1 VHPGETPSSYVF
13 KGFLDFITRADDPR
27 AAALR
32 DRFVFK
38 LIPLLNP
45 DGVKRGHY
53 RTDQRGVNLN
63 RVYLDPSLELHP
75 TIFAAKSLIAYH
87 YNGATSLSE
96 AADDGQV
103 LTSVQSPSCEVR
115 GVHVSNEASSGSQ
128 DNVCLQENSTVA
140 VKVSCETKDEH
151 RLENQDAS
159 GQILLKV
166 DNKTEQNCSHVE
178 LTNDNSNQA
187 LCKTSSASELLT
199 ISDSK
204 GHGCIVKRTES
215 SESSDS
221 ACDNAQ
227 NGDCISDKNPINVN
241 HSGSNHSTLSEG
253 DSLVDNSSNLC
264 RSSQSKNNE
273 QIESGCD
280 RCSSGECTTM
290 ENVAER
296 GNGQILSAQ
305 TTTHDSNLNKNLSS
319 MAGDSYVT
327 EGSSKD
333 SSDAGVSSQSHQA
346 SRDDPSN
353 TAVSSTC
360 NSEPA
365 ENFREQTG
373 SSQSPD
379 TSCSATQSTNESDF
393 IPCTDRVSQPGND
406 IDSGESMPLNY
417 IQTKEITVTVDN
429 VKSVAPSAAQGSGL
443 EAINTAQKGANS
455 HTMVQAQNSENKQ
468 LDISAS
474 KVNESKLDATDT
486 KLAFYVDLHGH
497 ASKRGCFMYGNY
509 FEDEESYAQCML
521 FPKLISMNSS
531 HFDFTA
537 CNFTEKNMYSR
548 DRRDGMSKEG
558 SGRVAVYKMT
568 GLPYW

>member
-1 VHPGETPSSYVF
+1 
-13 KGFLDFITRADDPR
+13 
-27 AAALR
+27 
-32 DRFVFK
+32 VFK

-63 RVYLDPSLELHP
+63 RVYLDPSPELHP

-96 AADDGQV
+96 AADDVQV

-227 NGDCISDKNPINVN
+227 NGDCISDKNSINVN
-241 HSGSNHSTLSEG
+241 HSGSNHSILSEG
-253 DSLVDNSSNLC
+253 DSLVDNACNIC
-264 RSSQSKNNE
+264 RSSQSKNNG
-273 QIESGCD
+273 QIEGCMCSTKVSNANHQLGCN
-280 RCSSGECTTM
+280 RCSSGECTTTKS
-290 ENVAER
+290 VAER
-296 GNGQILSAQ
+296 GNGQMLSAQ
-305 TTTHDSNLNKNLSS
+305 TTAHDSNSNKNISS
-319 MAGDSYVT
+319 MSSDSYVT

-365 ENFREQTG
+365 ENSQEQTG

-379 TSCSATQSTNESDF
+379 TSCSATQPTNESDF
-393 IPCTDRVSQPGND
+393 IPCTDRVSQPGN
-406 IDSGESMPLNY
+406 I
-417 IQTKEITVTVDN
+417 
-429 VKSVAPSAAQGSGL
+429 
-443 EAINTAQKGANS
+443 
-455 HTMVQAQNSENKQ
+455 
-468 LDISAS
+468 
-474 KVNESKLDATDT
+474 
-486 KLAFYVDLHGH
+486 
-497 ASKRGCFMYGNY
+497 
-509 FEDEESYAQCML
+509 
-521 FPKLISMNSS
+521 
-531 HFDFTA
+531 
-537 CNFTEKNMYSR
+537 
-548 DRRDGMSKEG
+548 
-558 SGRVAVYKMT
+558 
-568 GLPYW
+568 